1 MRTIIRS
8 AAFKKDFKRLQKRG
22 LNMSQLQEIIT
33 TLASGQ
39 TLEQRYKDHPLKGSY
54 AGFRECHITP
64 NWLLIY
70 TLAVDELGLA
80 RTGSHADLFE

>member
-8 AAFKKDFKRLQKRG
+8 AAFKKDFKCLQKRG
-22 LNMSQLQEIIT
+22 LDMSQLQEIIT
-33 TLASGQ
+33 TLVSGQ

>member
-8 AAFKKDFKRLQKRG
+8 ATFKKDFKRLQKRG
-22 LNMSQLQEIIT
+22 LDMSQLQEVIVA
-33 TLASGQ
+33 LASGQ
-39 TLEQRYKDHPLKGSY
+39 TLEQRYKDHPLKGAY

-64 NWLLIY
+64 DWLLIY
-70 TLAVDELGLA
+70 ALTADELGLA